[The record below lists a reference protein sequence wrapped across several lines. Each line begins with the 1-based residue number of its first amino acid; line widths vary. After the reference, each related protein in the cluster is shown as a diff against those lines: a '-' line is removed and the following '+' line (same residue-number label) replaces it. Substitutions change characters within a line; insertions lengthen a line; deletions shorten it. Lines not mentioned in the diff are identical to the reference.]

1 MKNIV
6 LIVGFL
12 VLAVVTGVVMNPN
25 PANADSAAEIDKE
38 VKLAL
43 ENLYATSPKAVA
55 LGKKAK
61 GILVFPSIIK
71 AGLIVGGQYDEGEL
85 IIDGKVRGYY
95 NTVQVSYGL
104 QIGVQVH
111 GYALFF
117 MTDEALEYLDKSDGW
132 EVGVGPSIV
141 VVDAGA
147 ATSTT
152 TTSAKSEIYALFFN
166 QKGFMGA
173 LGLQGTKITKIER

>member
-6 LIVGFL
+6 LIVGCL
-12 VLAVVTGVVMNPN
+12 VLAVVTGMVMNPN
-25 PANADSAAEIDKE
+25 PANADTAEQIDKE

-43 ENLYATSPKAVA
+43 ENLYATAPKAKEF
-55 LGKKAK
+55 GDKAK
-61 GILVFPSIIK
+61 GILVFPSIVK

-85 IIDGKVRGYY
+85 IINGKVRGYY

-117 MTDEALEYLDKSDGW
+117 MTDEALGYLDKSDGW
-132 EVGVGPSIV
+132 EIGVGPSIV
-141 VVDAGA
+141 VFDAGA

-152 TTSAKSEIYALFFN
+152 TTTAKSEIYAFFFN